1 MRREDRKRE
10 WRNETIRKLEKDVR
24 KTDER
29 DEGRKRERSH
39 TVRSHKR
46 RLIEGKKTI
55 FEQSD

>member
-1 MRREDRKRE
+1 MRRKDRKRE
-10 WRNETIRKLEKDVR
+10 WRDERIRKLKKDVR

-39 TVRSHKR
+39 KR